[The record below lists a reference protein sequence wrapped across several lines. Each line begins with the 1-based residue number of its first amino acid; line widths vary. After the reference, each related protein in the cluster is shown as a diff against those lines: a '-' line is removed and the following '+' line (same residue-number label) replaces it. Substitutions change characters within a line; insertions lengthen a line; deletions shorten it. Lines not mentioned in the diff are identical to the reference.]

1 MIDASC
7 RMAADAIRITRIVAV
22 ALVVGTLFTAQ
33 AVLTQLHTGRS
44 VDVGPTVVASL
55 IFWGLWALLTPVVVL
70 AVRRWPFDT
79 TPTYRPILLHASISI
94 VMAAVQTMLALGLRS
109 FALYLSG
116 SPGSHDALKAVAS
129 PSALAW
135 GAFTGVFFYWLV
147 AAADSAL
154 RFRDRYAAL
163 ALELNRSKL
172 DALRSQ
178 LRPHFLFNT
187 LNAISGLL
195 PQGDNAHRMLLRL
208 SSLLRRSLDEDAHE
222 VPLQT
227 ELTFLNDYL
236 DIQRMR
242 FGDQLVVDVDMEPSA
257 LIARV
262 PVFLLQ
268 PLLENAIEYG
278 ESDDGHTTI
287 RLSAHR
293 NGDQLVIRVEDDG
306 PGMASVAPVREG
318 VGLGN
323 TRARLRQ
330 LYGAR
335 AAVELSAQRNGS
347 PLRGTSV
354 VIRLPWAA
362 PP

>member
-1 MIDASC
+1 M
-7 RMAADAIRITRIVAV
+7 RFTRIVAL

-33 AVLTQLHTGRS
+33 AVLTQLHSGRP
-44 VDVGPTVVASL
+44 VDVGPTIVVSL
-55 IFWGLWALLTPVVVL
+55 IFWGLWALLTPVVLL
-70 AVRRWPFDT
+70 AVRRWPLDT
-79 TPTYRPILLHASISI
+79 KPIYRPILLHATISI
-94 VMAAVQTMLALGLRS
+94 VMAVVQTMLPLGLWS

-116 SPGSHDALKAVAS
+116 SARSHEALKAIAN

-135 GAFTGVFFYWLV
+135 GAISGVFFYWLV
-147 AAADSAL
+147 AAVDSAL

-163 ALELNRSKL
+163 ESELNRSKL

-187 LNAISGLL
+187 LNAISGLI
-195 PQGDNAHRMLLRL
+195 PQGDKAHRMLLRL
-208 SSLLRRSLDEDAHE
+208 SSLLRRSLDEDSHE

-236 DIQRMR
+236 DIQRVR
-242 FGDQLVVDVDMEPSA
+242 FGDQLVIDVDMEPNA
-257 LIARV
+257 LAARV

-293 NGDQLVIRVEDDG
+293 EADQLVIRVEDDG
-306 PGMASVAPVREG
+306 PGVVSLSPVREG

-323 TRARLRQ
+323 SRARLQ
-330 LYGAR
+330 HLYGSR
-335 AAVELSAQRNGS
+335 ATVELSAQRDDS
-347 PLRGTSV
+347 RLRGTRV
-354 VIRLPWAA
+354 VIRLPWAGS
-362 PP
+362 P

>member
-1 MIDASC
+1 
-7 RMAADAIRITRIVAV
+7 MAADGMRITRIVAL

-44 VDVGPTVVASL
+44 ADVGPTVVAAL
-55 IFWGLWALLTPVVVL
+55 LFWGLWALLTPVVLL
-70 AVRRWPFDT
+70 AVRRWSLDT
-79 TPTYRPILLHASISI
+79 TPIYQPILLHATISI
-94 VMAAVQTMLALGLRS
+94 VMAVVQTMLALGVRS

-116 SPGSHDALKAVAS
+116 SVGSDEALKAIAS
-129 PSALAW
+129 PAALAW

-147 AAADSAL
+147 AAVDSAL
-154 RFRDRYAAL
+154 RFRGRYAAL
-163 ALELNRSKL
+163 ESELNRSKL

-187 LNAISGLL
+187 LNAISGLV
-195 PQGDNAHRMLLRL
+195 PQGDKAHRMLLRL
-208 SSLLRRSLDEDAHE
+208 SSLLRRSLDEDSHE

-236 DIQRMR
+236 DIQRVR
-242 FGDQLVVDVDMEPSA
+242 FGDQLVIDVDMEPSA
-257 LIARV
+257 LVARV

-293 NGDQLVIRVEDDG
+293 KGDQLVIRVEDDG
-306 PGMASVAPVREG
+306 PGVASLSPVREG

-323 TRARLRQ
+323 TRARLNH
-330 LYGAR
+330 LYGSR
-335 AAVELSAQRNGS
+335 AAVELSAQRDGS
-347 PLRGTSV
+347 RLRGTSV
-354 VIRLPWAA
+354 VIRLPWAGS
-362 PP
+362 P

>member
-1 MIDASC
+1 M
-7 RMAADAIRITRIVAV
+7 RITRIVGL

-33 AVLTQLHTGRS
+33 SVLTQLHSGRP
-44 VDVGPTVVASL
+44 VDVGPTIVVSL
-55 IFWGLWALLTPVVVL
+55 IFWGLWALLTPVVLL

-79 TPTYRPILLHASISI
+79 RPLYRPILLHTAISI
-94 VMAAVQTMLALGLRS
+94 VMAVVQTMLPLAVWS
-109 FALYLSG
+109 FGLYLLG
-116 SPGSHDALKAVAS
+116 SVGSHEALKAIAN

-135 GAFTGVFFYWLV
+135 GALSGVFFYWLV
-147 AAADSAL
+147 AAADSMLRLQGLYTAL
-154 RFRDRYAAL
+154 ES
-163 ALELNRSKL
+163 ELNRSKL

-187 LNAISGLL
+187 LNAISGLI

-208 SSLLRRSLDEDAHE
+208 SSLLRRSLDEVSHE

-242 FGDQLVVDVDMEPSA
+242 FGDQLVVDVDAEPIA
-257 LIARV
+257 LVAQV

-287 RLSAHR
+287 RLSAR
-293 NGDQLVIRVEDDG
+293 REEDQLVIRVEDDG
-306 PGMASVAPVREG
+306 PGVTNLNSLREG

-323 TRARLRQ
+323 SRARLDH
-330 LYGAR
+330 LYGSR
-335 AAVELSAQRNGS
+335 ATVELSAQRDGS
-347 PLRGTSV
+347 SLRGTSV
-354 VIRLPWAA
+354 VIRLPWVGSR
-362 PP
+362 